1 MAVWFTGH
9 ASLSSRQG
17 RPPGPGRGHKNPKNA
32 TVTVVAAATA
42 VAAAA
47 GGALAAGMAAPLP
60 GPAQPPQTGAQPAQT
75 EPGLVQQPAL
85 STGTDSVITDP
96 QVSLPMRF
104 PQA

>member
-1 MAVWFTGH
+1 MTVWFTGH
-9 ASLSSRQG
+9 TPLSSRQG
-17 RPPGPGRGHKNPKNA
+17 RPPGPGRGHKNPKST

-47 GGALAAGMAAPLP
+47 GGAPAAGMAAPP
-60 GPAQPPQTGAQPAQT
+60 SGPAQPPQTGAQPAHV
-75 EPGLVQQPAL
+75 EPGLAQQPAL

-104 PQA
+104 LQA